1 MICHQTCQNGFDI
14 YDLPIKV
21 DDWIEQTVTEVKKYT
36 DRPIKIRRKVP
47 KKARGSRG
55 FCDTL
60 DNIYCVISLHTMAVT
75 EVLFLQLLF
84 YQLP

>member
-1 MICHQTCQNGFDI
+1 MKKDGEQVYIVAPSQNGFDI

-60 DNIYCVISLHTMAVT
+60 DNIHIVC
-75 EVLFLQLLF
+75 
-84 YQLP
+84 